1 MMIPTNAA
9 AQRYAALIRDGHI
22 TLEDALH
29 DYAGHLERIAEA
41 YRKLAEEAI
50 ANQVPKIIL
59 LSPPS
64 ASEAASTSQGGIRCY
79 MKCRLISLDGSKNE
93 R

>member
-1 MMIPTNAA
+1 MIPPLNAA
-9 AQRYAALIRDGHI
+9 VQRYAALIRDGHI

-29 DYAGHLERIAEA
+29 DYASHLERIADA

-50 ANQVPKIIL
+50 ANQIPKYLL

-64 ASEAASTSQGGIRCY
+64 VSEAASTSARGI
-79 MKCRLISLDGSKNE
+79 NE